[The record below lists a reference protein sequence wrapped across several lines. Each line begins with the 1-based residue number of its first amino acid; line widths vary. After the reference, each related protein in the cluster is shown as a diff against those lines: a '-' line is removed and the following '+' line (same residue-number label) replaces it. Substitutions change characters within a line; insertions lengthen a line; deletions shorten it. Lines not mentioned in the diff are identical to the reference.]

1 MWLQRLCH
9 VVSPCTPGAETG
21 LDVPAETGL
30 SLPLASWTKASKV
43 LRCWLSGDLGT
54 PHRPGD
60 HETGGEM
67 ECKYRVLFISSHS
80 EGTRTC
86 WLGEGDPERA
96 WFTPCLRDWT
106 GSHA

>member
-9 VVSPCTPGAETG
+9 AVSPCTPRAETG

-30 SLPLASWTKASKV
+30 SLPPASWTKASKV

-67 ECKYRVLFISSHS
+67 ERKYRVLFISSHS